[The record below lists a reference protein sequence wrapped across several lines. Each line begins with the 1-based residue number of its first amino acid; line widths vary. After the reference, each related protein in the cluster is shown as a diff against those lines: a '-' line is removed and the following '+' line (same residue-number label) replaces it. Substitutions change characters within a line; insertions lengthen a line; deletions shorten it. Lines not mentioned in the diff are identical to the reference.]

1 MEFGDEHPEAEIV
14 GVDLS
19 PIQPSFVPPNVQF
32 LIDDIDQEW
41 EYSEP
46 FDYIHSRMMN
56 FCVQNWRV
64 YLRQIYQNLTPGGYV
79 ELQDIDVIMKSD
91 DGTLT
96 EDNALFKWNKLLEE
110 AAVKLGRPF
119 EQTDKFKD
127 IMAEVGFTN
136 IVATRFKWPTNRW
149 AKDNKYKEL
158 GAWNN
163 ENTSIALESL
173 TLAPFTR
180 GLGWSSEE
188 VNAFLPKVRSDLNDP
203 KIHAYWPICSVYGM
217 KPEAQG
223 E

>member
-1 MEFGDEHPEAEIV
+1 MAGLLAQNLPVRFISTFV
-14 GVDLS
+14 LS
-19 PIQPSFVPPNVQF
+19 INPN
-32 LIDDIDQEW
+32 LA
-41 EYSEP
+41 
-46 FDYIHSRMMN
+46 R
-56 FCVQNWRV
+56 
-64 YLRQIYQNLTPGGYV
+64 NLTPGGYV

-110 AAVKLGRPF
+110 AAIKLGRPF

-149 AKDNKYKEL
+149 AKDKKYKEL

-173 TLAPFTR
+173 TMAPFTR

-203 KIHAYWPICSVYGM
+203 KIHAYWPMYACPLISWFRGLTYR
-217 KPEAQG
+217 
-223 E
+223 